1 MAESKKNYSWDL
13 GNEKVNIMGQCV
25 CVSMTN
31 VLVHSRCLEI
41 NAGCCSKQHPFTK
54 LWCQQ
59 IETGSFRIS
68 VNWGLVN

>member
-1 MAESKKNYSWDL
+1 M
-13 GNEKVNIMGQCV
+13 VNIMGQCV

-59 IETGSFRIS
+59 IQNIS
-68 VNWGLVN
+68 ELRFSKLNA

>member
-1 MAESKKNYSWDL
+1 ME
-13 GNEKVNIMGQCV
+13 QCV